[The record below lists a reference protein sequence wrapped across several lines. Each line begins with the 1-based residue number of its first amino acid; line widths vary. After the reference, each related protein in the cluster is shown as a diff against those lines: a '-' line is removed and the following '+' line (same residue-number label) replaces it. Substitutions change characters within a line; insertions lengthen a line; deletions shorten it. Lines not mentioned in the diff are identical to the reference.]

1 MPTVFASDTK
11 KAVHEDATT
20 KVRLEL
26 VKHKGRQFAA
36 PCFQIRQKRR
46 PMFLYRSIKQ
56 SRFGTMARVHA
67 CTDGRVGMTACCWL
81 RGKHQQKFS
90 ATRQYLLLAKRSIR
104 HSKSARDA
112 VDLLGGTRP
121 DRPRMYLAADT
132 HWTGDGARFAAG
144 LLAARVREMLGP
156 SPLQPKHS
164 YRRETVTVPRRP
176 DIPRMSR
183 LRGEATAFPI
193 SWRFVCPRQ

>member
-1 MPTVFASDTK
+1 VHIETGDLGVSLAHDRGLGSLAGTSQAQYATASARTRRDQPLPGGIGQMVESQLLVF
-11 KAVHEDATT
+11 V
-20 KVRLEL
+20 
-26 VKHKGRQFAA
+26 F
-36 PCFQIRQKRR
+36 C
-46 PMFLYRSIKQ
+46 
-56 SRFGTMARVHA
+56 
-67 CTDGRVGMTACCWL
+67 
-81 RGKHQQKFS
+81 GKHQQKFS